1 MCICTNSFFCSR
13 SHLHII
19 FSQMNFEVCSRVA
32 DTIFTFQAENLGAK
46 IPRAEACKLIGARG
60 SGVETGFLF

>member
-1 MCICTNSFFCSR
+1 
-13 SHLHII
+13 
-19 FSQMNFEVCSRVA
+19 MNFEVCSRVA

-60 SGVETGFLF
+60 SGVETGFLFFKKSFYHKCIIFVNIFYKKS